1 MTRCGLGYTS
11 RVDFGDYAAQP
22 DEELDLLT
30 GALLVARDAYPDLD
44 ATAHVANVDFLARE
58 LGASRPSRLPPDAQA
73 AALVDHLYR
82 RHGFRGNE
90 SEYQDPKNS
99 YLNVVL
105 ERRVGI
111 PVSLAVVYVE
121 VARRC
126 CLRAQGIG
134 FPGHF
139 LMSVGEGPD
148 AIIVDPFRG
157 ALPDRRALAKLLSRS
172 GQPRRLQ
179 EDMLLPTPTRHII
192 ARMLMNLR
200 GIHAARGD
208 YPRLLVVLDRLIDL
222 MPEMADEVRDRGL
235 LWAKL
240 GAPQAALDDLK
251 RYVEALPHA
260 GDAAEVRRLIDQL
273 ESRPATVH

>member
-1 MTRCGLGYTS
+1 VTASCLGYTS
-11 RVDFGDYAAQP
+11 RVDFGEYAAQP
-22 DEELDLLT
+22 DDELDLLT
-30 GALLVARDAYPDLD
+30 GALLVARDAYPELD
-44 ATAHVANVDFLARE
+44 VSAHVACIDVLARE
-58 LGASRPSRLPPDAQA
+58 LGESRPWRLPLGAQA

-105 ERRVGI
+105 ERHVGI
-111 PVSLAVVYVE
+111 PVSLAVVYIE

-126 CLRAQGIG
+126 GLRADGVG

-139 LMSVGEGPD
+139 LMCIGEGPG
-148 AIIVDPFRG
+148 AAIVDPFRG
-157 ALPDRRALAKLLSRS
+157 ALPDRRALEKLLARS
-172 GQPRRLQ
+172 GQARRLE
-179 EDMLLPTPTRHII
+179 EDMLARTPTRHIV

-200 GIHAARGD
+200 GIYAAHGD

-222 MPEMADEVRDRGL
+222 LPEMADEVRDRGL

-240 GAPQAALDDLK
+240 GAPQGALDDLK
-251 RYVEALPHA
+251 RYVQALPHA
-260 GDAAEVRRLIDQL
+260 GDVAEVRRLIDQL
-273 ESRPATVH
+273 ESRPAMVH